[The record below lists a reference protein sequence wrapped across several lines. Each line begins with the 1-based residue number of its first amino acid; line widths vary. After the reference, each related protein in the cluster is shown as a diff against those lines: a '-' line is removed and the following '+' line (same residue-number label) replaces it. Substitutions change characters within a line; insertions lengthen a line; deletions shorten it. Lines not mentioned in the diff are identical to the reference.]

1 MSSLEKSPS
10 LSLGSDT
17 PKTSPSDD
25 AYGYAAFAEQI
36 AEAILKTPSPNGLV
50 MAINGQ
56 WGIGKSTLLNF
67 IKHQLNSKRT
77 VQEQNLVK
85 KVWFRFFP
93 RQSDEE
99 QVLTIDFNPWWF
111 SDKDHLAAQFTA
123 SFMSALKL
131 EPTAVRKLGDLMA
144 KYSTGLATTATT
156 SMGVPWALKPVA
168 AFLSWF
174 KIKKEELPQL
184 KKNIAKALK
193 DSNFRVLFVIDDI
206 DRLTPDEIREV
217 FKVIKA
223 LADFPN
229 VIYLLSFD
237 RDVVA
242 SALGTSLKINGASYL
257 EKIVQVPFT
266 LPLIDKPRLRKHLF
280 DNLNDLLGAFSNTR
294 FEKVHWENVY
304 FDGIDR
310 LIEKPRDVVRLT
322 NALFVSYPALA
333 GEVNAVDFIAMEAI
347 RVFEPILYEA
357 IRNNREHYGGHAK
370 QNRDIEEPVR
380 KFHDSVLEKLPVDR
394 RQIAKSIVTRLFPKA
409 ASAWGDAGTGSDWLA
424 TWRGDLRVCS
434 PDLFDIYFQFGVP
447 PEVIRRAE
455 LNRVV
460 ELASTDHLG
469 LVQLLQESATVFRL
483 DGSSKAGGY
492 LERLRDLDREISPPV
507 ATGLLRALFEVGD
520 VILSLGD
527 AGRGFFQAPIHWRL
541 IGIVNHFLAHV
552 DEVDRHRTL
561 RELVSNGTAIGLCV
575 FTVDRFRQ
583 YLDKPSES
591 PGSAFSSMGETEY
604 ADVQA
609 IVNDRLARMTTDEF
623 LALNDLAMA
632 SFAWR
637 RWGGPDQIRGKLQ
650 PAFDRADA
658 CPILLDKF
666 KQVGSSQVMG
676 DPGVKL
682 VVSMSAKSLADL
694 VDISRFHSNVS
705 KALASGTLTQD
716 QQLAAE
722 SFLKSVERIANGESD
737 DPFFDNES
745 D

>member
-1 MSSLEKSPS
+1 MSSLEKSSS
-10 LSLGSDT
+10 LSLGSDA

-25 AYGYAAFAEQI
+25 AYGYAEFAVQI
-36 AEAILKTPSPNGLV
+36 AEAIAKTPSPNGLV

-67 IKHQLNSKRT
+67 IKHQLNSKRS
-77 VQEQNLVK
+77 VPEHNVFK
-85 KVWFRFFP
+85 KLWWRFFP
-93 RQSDEE
+93 RESVEE
-99 QVLTIDFNPWWF
+99 QVLIIDFNPWWF

-131 EPTAVRKLGDLMA
+131 EPTAIRKLGDLMA

-184 KKNIAKALK
+184 KKNIAKALSESK
-193 DSNFRVLFVIDDI
+193 LRVLFVIDDI

-242 SALGTSLKINGASYL
+242 SALATSLKINGVSYL
-257 EKIVQVPFT
+257 EKIIQVPFT
-266 LPLIDKPRLRKHLF
+266 LPVIEKPRLRKHLF
-280 DNLNDLLGAFSNTR
+280 DNLNDLLAAFSNTR

-304 FDGIDR
+304 FDGVDR

-322 NALFVSYPALA
+322 NALFVSYPAVA

-347 RVFEPILYEA
+347 RIFEPMLYEA
-357 IRNNREHYGGHAK
+357 IRSNREHYAGYAN
-370 QNRDIEEPVR
+370 QNCDPEEPVR
-380 KFHDSVLEKLPVDR
+380 KFHDSVLEELPVDR
-394 RQIAKSIVTRLFPKA
+394 RQIAKSLITRLFPKA
-409 ASAWGDAGTGSDWLA
+409 AAVWGDAGTGSDSLG
-424 TWRGDLRVCS
+424 TWRADLRICS
-434 PDLFDIYFQFGVP
+434 PDIFDIYFQFGVP

-455 LNRVV
+455 LDRLV

-469 LVQLLQESATVFRL
+469 LVTVLRESATVFRL
-483 DGSSKAGGY
+483 DGSSKAGDY
-492 LERLRDLDREISPPV
+492 LERLRDLDREISPAV
-507 ATGLLRALFEVGD
+507 AAGLLRALFEVGD
-520 VILSLGD
+520 TILSLGD
-527 AGRGFFQAPIHWRL
+527 SGLGLFRVPIHWRL
-541 IGIVNHFLAHV
+541 MGTVNHLLAHV
-552 DEVDRHRTL
+552 DEADRHRIL

-583 YLDKPSES
+583 YLDKPNES
-591 PGSAFSSMGETEY
+591 PGAAFSSMGETEY
-604 ADVQA
+604 ADIQA
-609 IVNDRLARMTTDEF
+609 IVNDRLSRMTTDEF
-623 LALNDLAMA
+623 LALNDLAMVA
-632 SFAWR
+632 YAWR
-637 RWGGPDQIRGKLQ
+637 RWAGPDQVKEKLQ
-650 PAFDRADA
+650 PAFDRENA

-676 DPGVKL
+676 DPGVKRI
-682 VVSMSAKSLADL
+682 VSMSAKNLADL
-694 VDISRFHSNVS
+694 VDIRKFQDNVS
-705 KALASGTLTQD
+705 KSLASGTLTQD

-722 SFLKSVERIANGESD
+722 SFLKSVARMANGESD
-737 DPFFDNES
+737 DPFFDDES
-745 D
+745 H